1 MKNTERRQLILELLM
16 QDKKAVSGDEL
27 SDRFDVSRQII
38 VKDIKCLR
46 EEGHEILS
54 THFGYVLRMIPR
66 DRRDFKV
73 KHTTEQTEA
82 ELKLIV
88 SLGGTIE
95 NVYVWHKVYGKI
107 EAHLG
112 IFSMIQIKDF
122 LEGVRMGKSTEL
134 MNITG
139 GYHYH
144 TVKAEDEESLNRIE
158 AALKEHGYLVP
169 EDENKD

>member
-1 MKNTERRQLILELLM
+1 MKNTERRKLILDLLM
-16 QDKKAVSGDEL
+16 QDKKAISGDEL
-27 SDRFDVSRQII
+27 SERFDVSRQII

-73 KHTTEQTEA
+73 KHSTEQTEN

-88 SLGGTIE
+88 SLGGTVE

-122 LEGVRMGKSTEL
+122 IEGVRTGKSTEL

-144 TVKAEDEESLNRIE
+144 TVKAENEEALDKIE
-158 AALKEHGYLVP
+158 QALRDNGYIVP
-169 EDENKD
+169 EE